1 MPTFKTYKD
10 PYFPATETLT
20 GMKGSTF
27 LEPGFIYAPHVP
39 LQVTPL
45 FPVNAPVYR
54 KIRKAGLKRVP
65 AVEFT
70 PEDFK
75 PRTGILTRYAKKAVR
90 ADYYGLIEIL
100 G

>member
-1 MPTFKTYKD
+1 MNYNIYTD
-10 PYFPATETLT
+10 PNHPAEQTLT
-20 GMKGSTF
+20 GLKGSS
-27 LEPGFIYAPHVP
+27 FIETGYVYAPYVP

-45 FPVNAPVYR
+45 FPTDSPIYR
-54 KIRKAGLKRVP
+54 RIRKAGLKRVP
-65 AVEFT
+65 VVGFS

-90 ADYYGLIEIL
+90 ADYYGLIEVL